1 MLRYCRRCF
10 HAGLLNIALAIGL
23 SFTTSQASAAA
34 YGQAEARPESITVVF
49 GDNYPPYSMSAA
61 GAQVEGA
68 FKDYWELWSSRTGI
82 KVNLQAIDWAKAQ
95 EAVLAGRADV
105 IDMIF
110 LTEQRKPLY
119 DFTKPYT
126 RIEVPIFFHNSIS
139 GIVDANSLQGF
150 SVGVMDGDACIE
162 ELKKHNVVNLRR
174 YSSSEALI
182 IAAERQE
189 VRVFCNDKP
198 PTMYYLH
205 KLGLEKE
212 FRQTAPL
219 YVGEFH
225 RAVRKGNSA
234 MLKIVEDGFAQISEA
249 ERKKIDEKWLGLPLD
264 THLDAFAR
272 SAGYAL
278 LVVLALA
285 LILVVWNRSLRRRVS
300 AKTAELT
307 GALSA
312 LRASQLA
319 GEKTLDSLT
328 ATLEAIPD
336 LLFEMDAEGRY
347 LSYRAVRTDLL
358 AAPPGY
364 LVGQKVSDVMP
375 PEQASAV
382 MSALREAAEK
392 KFSQG
397 VQLQLELAGETFWFE
412 LSVARKKTNVGEGAR
427 FVVLSRDITERK
439 RAEMEIEHLAFF
451 DSLTLLPNRRF
462 LLDRLRRGLASGAR
476 RGRNGAI
483 LFIDLDDF
491 KTLNDTRGH
500 QLGDMLLIQVSQRLQ
515 ACIRT
520 EDCVARLGGD
530 EFVVLLEDLSSDLQE
545 AATEAEAIGHKI
557 LAEISKAFLLDSLD
571 YHCSASI
578 GITLFS
584 GREGTVD
591 ELLKRADAAMYRA
604 KTAGRNALC
613 FFDPAMQSALEERA
627 LLEAQLR
634 RALPEEQLVLFYQA
648 QLDAGMRIVGA
659 EVLLRWR
666 HPQRGLV
673 GPMQF
678 IPLAEESGLIVPI
691 GYWVLEMACAQLK
704 GWESNPLT
712 RNLHLSV
719 NVSAR
724 QFRQRDFVQQVRNV
738 VSTCGV
744 DPTRLKLELTES
756 VVLDNVADTIEK
768 MHQLKRLGVRFS
780 MDDFGTGQSSLAY
793 LKRLPLDQLKID
805 QSFVRDIA
813 TDQGDAAIVQT
824 IIGMARNLGLNV
836 IAEGVENEAQKTFL
850 LDNGC
855 MEFQGYLFSRP
866 IPLLEFEKRLI

>member
-23 SFTTSQASAAA
+23 SLTTSQASAAA

-278 LVVLALA
+278 LVVLGLT

-613 FFDPAMQSALEERA
+613 FFDPALQSALEERA

>member
-23 SFTTSQASAAA
+23 SLTTSQASAAA

-278 LVVLALA
+278 LVVLGLT